1 MDYIF
6 INVQSMPTTQG
17 GEGGQQIPEAKKV
30 RKGGGVFF
38 CQNNLAK
45 FGGVTLSKRCSY
57 IHKKT
62 QIPNIGFYKKNLIFG
77 TNLYLIETLMRD
89 QKTHLILNNFK

>member
-30 RKGGGVFF
+30 RKRGGYFF
-38 CQNNLAK
+38 AKKILAK

-62 QIPNIGFYKKNLIFG
+62 QIPNIGFYKKNSNFG
-77 TNLYLIETLMRD
+77 ND
-89 QKTHLILNNFK
+89 KDPCHNG